1 MDRTTTT
8 SLARSLDVPPEMLRA
23 TLGDAAAALRYD
35 RYYSFRSPQAKQRLR
50 PILTS
55 SGQQRLVA
63 FLTPDDGAA
72 LARRGLGG
80 SVLPMTTVYDHDLL
94 GALLT
99 NAALGDLMVFE
110 EPVPFDAGAD
120 DETADL
126 SLVSR
131 ARLLMLLYRQALL
144 AHGSGAEAAR
154 YVRCIS
160 WLDEQG
166 RAGDLML
173 ATTAYMLWRLA
184 QGNPP
189 SSREV
194 VRVAGVDELTADALL
209 ARAFAAVQDWY
220 RQEGTGDG

>member
-1 MDRTTTT
+1 
-8 SLARSLDVPPEMLRA
+8 MLKA

-35 RYYSFRSPQAKQRLR
+35 RYYSFRSPQARERLR

-72 LARRGLGG
+72 LACRGLGG
-80 SVLPMTTVYDHDLL
+80 SVLPMTTVYDRDLL

-99 NAALGDLMVFE
+99 NAALGDLVVFE
-110 EPVPFDAGAD
+110 EPVPFEIDSSDEMAG
-120 DETADL
+120 L

-131 ARLLMLLYRQALL
+131 ARLLILLYQQALL
-144 AHGSGAEAAR
+144 VYGVGAEARR

-160 WLDEQG
+160 WLDQHG
-166 RAGDLML
+166 QAGDLML
-173 ATTAYMLWRLA
+173 ATAAYMLWKLA
-184 QGNPP
+184 QGNPL

-194 VRVAGVDELTADALL
+194 VRVAGVDELTADSLL
-209 ARAFAAVQDWY
+209 AHAFSAVQDWY
-220 RQEGTGDG
+220 REQGTGDG